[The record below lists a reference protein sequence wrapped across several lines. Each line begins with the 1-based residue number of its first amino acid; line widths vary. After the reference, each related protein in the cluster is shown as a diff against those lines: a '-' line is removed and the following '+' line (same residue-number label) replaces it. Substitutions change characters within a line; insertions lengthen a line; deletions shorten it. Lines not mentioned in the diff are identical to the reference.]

1 MKLGFCCPP
10 ERLYILERCG
20 IDNIELSVAQLE
32 NLTDTERE
40 DFRKRLAG
48 SSVAF
53 ESVNCLI
60 GGFSLYEDANFVKTR
75 AHLERVLPELASFG
89 VNKVVFGSGGYRK
102 VPEGMER
109 EEAKA
114 RIYAFLRLLSEMT
127 MPYGIVTVL
136 EHLPVRSC
144 NILTSS
150 AEAAAYVRDLKLPNL
165 KLLIDFWHLLY
176 EGERLDVLPGY
187 GDILAHTHIANP
199 IHGHTPAPGD
209 AFDVTACV
217 RALRLGGYDGAIVA
231 EVVVKGDLEESVRGF
246 KTVMDAAIKEAFS
259 K

>member
-10 ERLYILERCG
+10 EHLDILERCG
-20 IDNIELSVAQLE
+20 IDTIELSVAQLE
-32 NLTDTERE
+32 NLTDAGLE

-60 GGFSLYEDANFVKTR
+60 GGFSLYEDTGFVKTR
-75 AHLERVLPELASFG
+75 AYLERVLERLASFG
-89 VNKVVFGSGGYRK
+89 VSKVVFGSGGFRR

-109 EEAKA
+109 EEAKD
-114 RIYAFLRLLSEMT
+114 RIYTFLRLLSELT
-127 MPYGIVTVL
+127 LPYGIVTAL

-150 AEAAAYVRDLKLPNL
+150 AEAAAYVRDLKLPNV

-187 GDILAHTHIANP
+187 GDILAHMHIANP
-199 IHGHTPAPGD
+199 VHGHTPAPGD

-231 EVVVKGDLEESVRGF
+231 EVVVKGDLEENVRGF
-246 KTVMDAAIKEAFS
+246 KTVMDAAMKEVFS
-259 K
+259 E